1 MENLESQGFGLNT
14 NILETNILNLL
25 VVLAVV
31 FIFGGNALRGLLSN
45 RKQTITSNL
54 EEADRRAKQSQEKL
68 AQLKNQLNQYKI
80 KADDILKNGQ
90 EYAKQERITR
100 QKETED
106 QIARLKTSREKII
119 DLQREQVMK
128 KLSQQVMATILSTV
142 TKQVGSTE
150 GAGKESLTKSIVK
163 SAVEQSA

>member
-1 MENLESQGFGLNT
+1 MENLETQGFGLKT
-14 NILETNILNLL
+14 NIFETNILNLS

-31 FIFGGNALRGLLSN
+31 LIFGGNALRGLLSN

-68 AQLKNQLNQYKI
+68 AQLKSQLEQYKI

-128 KLSQQVMATILSTV
+128 KLSQQVMSTILSTV
-142 TKQVGSTE
+142 TKQVD
-150 GAGKESLTKSIVK
+150 GKESLTKNIVK
-163 SAVEQSA
+163 NAVKQSA

>member
-54 EEADRRAKQSQEKL
+54 EEADRRAKESQEKL
-68 AQLKNQLNQYKI
+68 AQLKNQLQQYKI
-80 KADDILKNGQ
+80 KADDILRNGQ
-90 EYAKQERITR
+90 EYAKQERVTR

-106 QIARLKTSREKII
+106 QINRLRTSREKII

-128 KLSQQVMATILSTV
+128 KLSQQVMSTILSTV
-142 TKQVGSTE
+142 TKQVD
-150 GAGKESLTKSIVK
+150 GKESLTKNIVK
-163 SAVEQSA
+163 SAVKQSA

>member
-1 MENLESQGFGLNT
+1 MENLETQGFGLNT
-14 NILETNILNLL
+14 NIFETNILNLL

-68 AQLKNQLNQYKI
+68 AQLKTQLEQYKI

-128 KLSQQVMATILSTV
+128 KLSQQVMSTILSTV
-142 TKQVGSTE
+142 TKQVD
-150 GAGKESLTKSIVK
+150 GKESLTKNIVK
-163 SAVEQSA
+163 NAVKQSA

>member
-54 EEADRRAKQSQEKL
+54 EEADRRAKESQEKL
-68 AQLKNQLNQYKI
+68 AQLKNQLQQYKI
-80 KADDILKNGQ
+80 KADDILRNGQ
-90 EYAKQERITR
+90 EYAKQERVTR

-106 QIARLKTSREKII
+106 QINRLTTSREKII

-128 KLSQQVMATILSTV
+128 KLSQQVMSTILSTV
-142 TKQVGSTE
+142 TKQVD
-150 GAGKESLTKSIVK
+150 GKESLTKNIVK
-163 SAVEQSA
+163 SAVKQSA

>member
-1 MENLESQGFGLNT
+1 MENLETQGFGLNT
-14 NILETNILNLL
+14 NIFETNILNLL
-25 VVLAVV
+25 VVLAVI

-68 AQLKNQLNQYKI
+68 AQLKNQLQQYKA
-80 KADDILKNGQ
+80 KANDILKNGQ

-128 KLSQQVMATILSTV
+128 KLSQQVMSTILLTV
-142 TKQVGSTE
+142 TKQVD
-150 GAGKESLTKSIVK
+150 GKESLTKNIVK
-163 SAVEQSA
+163 NAVKQSA

>member
-1 MENLESQGFGLNT
+1 MENLETQGFGLNT
-14 NILETNILNLL
+14 NIFETNILNLL

-68 AQLKNQLNQYKI
+68 AQLKNQLEQYKT
-80 KADDILKNGQ
+80 KADDILKNGH

-128 KLSQQVMATILSTV
+128 KLSQQVMSTILSTV
-142 TKQVGSTE
+142 TKQVD
-150 GAGKESLTKSIVK
+150 GKESLTKNIVK
-163 SAVEQSA
+163 NAVKQSA

>member
-45 RKQTITSNL
+45 RKQTITNNL

-68 AQLKNQLNQYKI
+68 AQLKDQLNQYKM
-80 KADDILKNGQ
+80 KANDIISNGR

-100 QKETED
+100 QKETQD
-106 QIARLKTSREKII
+106 QIARLKTSREKVI

-128 KLSQQVMATILSTV
+128 KLSQQVITTILSTV
-142 TKQVGSTE
+142 TKQVD
-150 GAGKESLTKSIVK
+150 GKQSLTKNIVK
-163 SAVEQSA
+163 SAVKQSA

>member
-45 RKQTITSNL
+45 RKQTITNNL

-80 KADDILKNGQ
+80 KADDIINNGR

-100 QKETED
+100 QKETQD

-128 KLSQQVMATILSTV
+128 KLSQQVIATILSTV
-142 TKQVGSTE
+142 TKQVD
-150 GAGKESLTKSIVK
+150 GKQSLTKNIVK
-163 SAVEQSA
+163 NAVKQSA

>member
-31 FIFGGNALRGLLSN
+31 FIFGGNALRSLLDN
-45 RKQTITSNL
+45 RKQSITNNL
-54 EEADRRAKQSQEKL
+54 EEADRRAKESSEKL
-68 AQLKNQLNQYKI
+68 AQLKDQLNQYKI
-80 KADDILKNGQ
+80 KADDIIKNGR

-106 QIARLKTSREKII
+106 QISRLKTNREKMI

-128 KLSQQVMATILSTV
+128 KLSQQVMNTILSTV
-142 TKQVGSTE
+142 TKQVD
-150 GAGKESLTKSIVK
+150 GKESLTKNIVK
-163 SAVEQSA
+163 SAVKQSA

>member
-45 RKQTITSNL
+45 RKQTITGNL
-54 EEADRRAKQSQEKL
+54 EEADRRAKENKEKL
-68 AQLKNQLNQYKI
+68 AQLKNQLQQYKI

-90 EYAKQERITR
+90 EYAKQERVTR

-106 QIARLKTSREKII
+106 QISRLKTSREKII

-128 KLSQQVMATILSTV
+128 KLSQQVMSTILSTV
-142 TKQVGSTE
+142 TKQVD
-150 GAGKESLTKSIVK
+150 GKESLTKNIVK
-163 SAVEQSA
+163 SAVKQSA

>member
-1 MENLESQGFGLNT
+1 MENLENQGFGLNT

-68 AQLKNQLNQYKI
+68 AQLRNQLNQYKI

-100 QKETED
+100 QKETSD

-128 KLSQQVMATILSTV
+128 KLSQQVMTTILSTV
-142 TKQVGSTE
+142 TKQID
-150 GAGKESLTKSIVK
+150 GKESLTKSIVK
-163 SAVEQSA
+163 SAVKQSA

>member
-1 MENLESQGFGLNT
+1 MENLETQGFGLNT
-14 NILETNILNLL
+14 NIFETNILNLL

-31 FIFGGNALRGLLSN
+31 FIFGGNALRGLLAN
-45 RKQTITSNL
+45 RKQTITNNL

-68 AQLKNQLNQYKI
+68 AQLKNQLQQYKT

-106 QIARLKTSREKII
+106 QIARLKTNREKII

-128 KLSQQVMATILSTV
+128 KLSQQVMSTILSTV
-142 TKQVGSTE
+142 TKQVD
-150 GAGKESLTKSIVK
+150 GKESLTKNIVK
-163 SAVEQSA
+163 NAVKQSA

>member
-1 MENLESQGFGLNT
+1 MENLENQGFGLNT

-31 FIFGGNALRGLLSN
+31 FIFGGNALRGLLDN
-45 RKQTITSNL
+45 RKQAITTNL

-68 AQLKNQLNQYKI
+68 AQLKDQLNQYKT
-80 KADDILKNGQ
+80 KADEILKNGQ

-106 QIARLKTSREKII
+106 QIVRLKTSREKMIN
-119 DLQREQVMK
+119 LQREQVMK
-128 KLSQQVMATILSTV
+128 KLSQQVMTTILSTV
-142 TKQVGSTE
+142 TKQVS
-150 GAGKESLTKSIVK
+150 GKESLTKNIVN
-163 SAVEQSA
+163 SAVKQSV

>member
-1 MENLESQGFGLNT
+1 MENLEHQGFGLNT

-31 FIFGGNALRGLLSN
+31 FIFGGNALRGLLDN
-45 RKQTITSNL
+45 RKQAITTNL

-68 AQLKNQLNQYKI
+68 AQLKNQLNQYKT
-80 KADDILKNGQ
+80 KADEILKNGQ

-106 QIARLKTSREKII
+106 QIARLKTSREKMIN
-119 DLQREQVMK
+119 LQREQVMK
-128 KLSQQVMATILSTV
+128 KLSQQVMTTILSTV
-142 TKQVGSTE
+142 TKQVN
-150 GAGKESLTKSIVK
+150 GKESLTKNIVN
-163 SAVEQSA
+163 SAVKQSA

>member
-54 EEADRRAKQSQEKL
+54 EEADRRAKESQEKL
-68 AQLKNQLNQYKI
+68 AQLKNQLQQYKI
-80 KADDILKNGQ
+80 KADDILRNGQ

-106 QIARLKTSREKII
+106 QINRLRTSREKII

-128 KLSQQVMATILSTV
+128 KLSQQVMSTILSTV
-142 TKQVGSTE
+142 TKQVD
-150 GAGKESLTKSIVK
+150 GKESLTKNIVK
-163 SAVEQSA
+163 SAVKQSA

>member
-1 MENLESQGFGLNT
+1 MENLENHGFGLNT

-31 FIFGGNALRGLLSN
+31 FIFGGKALRGLLDN
-45 RKQTITSNL
+45 RKQAITTNL

-68 AQLKNQLNQYKI
+68 AQLKSQLNQYKI
-80 KADDILKNGQ
+80 KADEILKNGQ

-106 QIARLKTSREKII
+106 QIVRLKTSREKMIN
-119 DLQREQVMK
+119 LQREQVMK
-128 KLSQQVMATILSTV
+128 KLSQQVMTTILSTV
-142 TKQVGSTE
+142 TKQVN
-150 GAGKESLTKSIVK
+150 GKESLTKNIVN
-163 SAVEQSA
+163 SAVKQSV

>member
-1 MENLESQGFGLNT
+1 MENLETQGFGLNT
-14 NILETNILNLL
+14 NIFETNILNLL

-68 AQLKNQLNQYKI
+68 AQLKSQLEQYKI

-128 KLSQQVMATILSTV
+128 KLSQQVMSTILSTV
-142 TKQVGSTE
+142 TKQVD
-150 GAGKESLTKSIVK
+150 GKESLTKNIVK
-163 SAVEQSA
+163 NAVKQSA

>member
-1 MENLESQGFGLNT
+1 MENLEHQGFGLNT

-31 FIFGGNALRGLLSN
+31 FIFGGNALRGLLDN
-45 RKQTITSNL
+45 RKQAITTNL

-68 AQLKNQLNQYKI
+68 AQLKNQLNQYKT
-80 KADDILKNGQ
+80 KADEILKNGQ

-106 QIARLKTSREKII
+106 QIVRLKTSREKMIN
-119 DLQREQVMK
+119 LQREQVMK
-128 KLSQQVMATILSTV
+128 KLSQQVMTTILSTV
-142 TKQVGSTE
+142 TKQVS
-150 GAGKESLTKSIVK
+150 GKESLTKNIVN
-163 SAVEQSA
+163 SAVKQSV

>member
-1 MENLESQGFGLNT
+1 MENLESKGFGLNT

-31 FIFGGNALRGLLSN
+31 FIFGGNALRGLLDN
-45 RKQTITSNL
+45 RKQAITANL

-80 KADDILKNGQ
+80 KADEILKNGQ

-100 QKETED
+100 QRETED
-106 QIARLKTSREKII
+106 QIIRLKASREKMIN
-119 DLQREQVMK
+119 LQREQVMK
-128 KLSQQVMATILSTV
+128 KLSQQVMTTILSTV
-142 TKQVGSTE
+142 TKQVN
-150 GAGKESLTKSIVK
+150 GKESLTKNIVN
-163 SAVEQSA
+163 SAVKQSV

>member
-45 RKQTITSNL
+45 RKQTITGNL
-54 EEADRRAKQSQEKL
+54 EEADRRAKQSKEKL
-68 AQLKNQLNQYKI
+68 AQLKNQLQQYKI

-90 EYAKQERITR
+90 EYAKQERVTR

-106 QIARLKTSREKII
+106 QISRLKTSREKII

-128 KLSQQVMATILSTV
+128 KLSQQVMSTILSTV
-142 TKQVGSTE
+142 TKQVD
-150 GAGKESLTKSIVK
+150 GKESLTKNIVK
-163 SAVEQSA
+163 NAVKQSA

>member
-1 MENLESQGFGLNT
+1 MENIENQGFGLNT

-31 FIFGGNALRGLLSN
+31 FIFGGNALRGLLDN
-45 RKQTITSNL
+45 RKQAITTNL
-54 EEADRRAKQSQEKL
+54 EEADKRAKQSQEKL

-80 KADDILKNGQ
+80 KADEILKNGQ

-106 QIARLKTSREKII
+106 QIARLKTSREKMIN
-119 DLQREQVMK
+119 LQREQVMK
-128 KLSQQVMATILSTV
+128 KLSQQVMTTILSTV
-142 TKQVGSTE
+142 TKQVN
-150 GAGKESLTKSIVK
+150 GKESLTKNIVNN
-163 SAVEQSA
+163 AVKQSV

>member
-1 MENLESQGFGLNT
+1 MIIKKMENLESQGFGLNT

-45 RKQTITSNL
+45 RKQTITGNL
-54 EEADRRAKQSQEKL
+54 EEADRRAKENKEKL
-68 AQLKNQLNQYKI
+68 AQLKNQLQQYKI

-90 EYAKQERITR
+90 EYAKQERVTR

-106 QIARLKTSREKII
+106 QISRLKTSREKII

-128 KLSQQVMATILSTV
+128 KLSQQVMSTILSTV
-142 TKQVGSTE
+142 TKQVD
-150 GAGKESLTKSIVK
+150 GKESLTKNIVK
-163 SAVEQSA
+163 SAVKQSA